1 MVNNKCA
8 ASNIMVVIKKEFQLN
23 LWMEYSKC
31 HNNKVFIKIQLNMQW
46 HNKFNKEDDLLE

>member
-8 ASNIMVVIKKEFQLN
+8 ASNIMVVIKKEFQHN
-23 LWMEYSKC
+23 LWMAFSKC
-31 HNNKVFIKIQLNMQW
+31 LNNKVFIKIPLNMQW